1 MTRLQRTSRH
11 MKKIRW
17 FWVAVLAALILSGQP
32 ARRVLATDARVLPS
46 DEAADIVIDGRPVF
60 QVEPSGRYAARQ
72 RVAQANHLLR
82 SLADKKEPVDIEVV
96 ERNQQPTLV
105 AGEQYL
111 LTVTNLDVGLD
122 KTPSQQAKDWA
133 NHLEVSLRKAQSER
147 DPVHVRNMFLLAGM
161 TLLLATAAHASLGYL
176 YRRSPRYAIA
186 QGISEADDG
195 SPADFRLL
203 ESFKLLVMRF
213 GVWAIALGYVSSLFP
228 ALRSQRYSLMSDLTA
243 SLQSPL
249 FSMGSRAYTLPDMLI
264 LLALVGGLFTLVRQ
278 STRMLSNNILKRTSL
293 ARGAK
298 AVITQAFRYGAFA
311 VGLLILLQMW
321 GIDLRSV
328 ALLSSAL
335 GIGIGFGFQ
344 DIAKNF
350 GSGLVLLFERSVQ
363 VGDFIEIDS
372 HTGTVERIGARSI
385 TIRTLD
391 NISVLVPNAHLL
403 DSQVINWN
411 HDHPASRLHLV
422 VGVAYEA
429 DSKLVKASLLKAAEE
444 NEEVLSFPAPDVFLK
459 DFGESAIDFDLMVW
473 IRSPERHAAI
483 RSALNFRIEEIL
495 NELDISIPFPQR
507 DVNLKIQQADS
518 GTADVKAALLE
529 AFGATGKQDSKTAK
543 VVVNSATP
551 KY

>member
-1 MTRLQRTSRH
+1 MTRLECIIKQVR
-11 MKKIRW
+11 KARW
-17 FWVAVLAALILSGQP
+17 FWVAVLAALILSWQP
-32 ARRVLATDARVLPS
+32 SQAMMTNAIVPSMTD
-46 DEAADIVIDGRPVF
+46 EKADVAIDGRPVF
-60 QVEPSGRYAARQ
+60 QIGSFGPYGAQQRARQ
-72 RVAQANHLLR
+72 ANRLLR
-82 SLADKKEPVDIEVV
+82 SLAEKKEAVDIKVV
-96 ERNQQPTLV
+96 EHNQQPILV
-105 AGEQYL
+105 ADEQYL
-111 LTVTNLDVGLD
+111 LTVTDPDASLD
-122 KTPSQQAKDWA
+122 KTPSEQAQDWA
-133 NHLEVSLRKAQSER
+133 QNLELSLRKAQLER
-147 DPVHVRNMFLLAGM
+147 NPAHVRNMIVLAVM
-161 TLLLATAAHASLGYL
+161 TLLVAMVAHTGLGYL
-176 YRRSPRYAIA
+176 YRRSSVRAV
-186 QGISEADDG
+186 SDG
-195 SPADFRLL
+195 DVESSSDGFQLL
-203 ESFKLLVMRF
+203 ESFKLAVMRL
-213 GVWAIALGYVSSLFP
+213 GVWAIAIGYISSLFP
-228 ALRSQRYSLMSDLTA
+228 ALRAQRYSLLVDLTA

-249 FSMGSRAYTLPDMLI
+249 FSMGGRAYTLPDLVI
-264 LLALVGGLFTLVRQ
+264 LLGLVGGLFTLVRQ
-278 STRMLSNNILKRTSL
+278 STRLLSNNILTRTSL

-311 VGLLILLQMW
+311 VGLLILLKMW

-411 HDHPASRLHLV
+411 HDHPVSRLHLTI
-422 VGVAYEA
+422 GVAYEA
-429 DSKLVKASLLKAAEE
+429 DSQLVKSSLLQAAKE

-459 DFGESAIDFDLMVW
+459 NFGDSAIDFDLMVW

-495 NELDISIPFPQR
+495 NQRNISIPFPQR
-507 DVNLKIQQADS
+507 DVNLKIQQAET
-518 GTADVKAALLE
+518 GTVDIKETLIE
-529 AFGATGKQDSKTAK
+529 AFAATKKGESRAMK
-543 VVVNSATP
+543 VAINDGTP

>member
-133 NHLEVSLRKAQSER
+133 NHLEASLRKAQSER

>member
-1 MTRLQRTSRH
+1 MPRLQRLTNSIK
-11 MKKIRW
+11 MTQW
-17 FWVAVLAALILSGQP
+17 FWVFALTALVLSWQPKQAAIANPHIPFVS
-32 ARRVLATDARVLPS
+32 
-46 DEAADIVIDGRPVF
+46 EEKADIVIDGRPIF
-60 QVEPSGRYAARQ
+60 QIEPSGPYAAQQ
-72 RVAQANHLLR
+72 RARQANQLLR
-82 SLADKKEPVDIEVV
+82 SLAEKEEAVDVKVV
-96 ERNQQPTLV
+96 EQNQQPTLV
-105 AGEQYL
+105 ADEQYL
-111 LTVTNLDVGLD
+111 LTVTPPDASLD
-122 KTPSQQAKDWA
+122 KTPSEQAQDWA
-133 NHLEVSLRKAQSER
+133 QHLELSIRKAQMER
-147 DPVHVRNMFLLAGM
+147 DPTHMRNMFLLAGV
-161 TLLLATAAHASLGYL
+161 TLLAAIASHTGLGYL
-176 YRRSPRYAIA
+176 YRRSSALGNLSAVTDAEPV
-186 QGISEADDG
+186 GSSE
-195 SPADFRLL
+195 FQLL
-203 ESFKLLVMRF
+203 ESFKLAVMRL
-213 GVWAIALGYVSSLFP
+213 GIWAIAIGYISSLFP
-228 ALRSQRYSLMSDLTA
+228 AIRSQRYSLITDLTA

-249 FSMGSRAYTLPDMLI
+249 FSVGERAYTLPDLVI

-278 STRMLSNNILKRTSL
+278 STRLLSNNILTRTSL

-298 AVITQAFRYGAFA
+298 AIITQAFRYGAFA
-311 VGLLILLQMW
+311 VGLLILLKMW

-411 HDHPASRLHLV
+411 HDHPVSRLHLTI
-422 VGVAYEA
+422 GVAYEA
-429 DSKLVKASLLKAAEE
+429 DSYLVKDSLLQAAQE

-459 DFGESAIDFDLMVW
+459 NFGESAIDFDLMVW
-473 IRSPERHAAI
+473 IRAPERHAAI

-495 NELDISIPFPQR
+495 NQHNISIPFPQR
-507 DVNLKIQQADS
+507 DVNLKIQQTEAGSVDI
-518 GTADVKAALLE
+518 KEALIE
-529 AFGATGKQDSKTAK
+529 AFEATKKGAKIAQVAI
-543 VVVNSATP
+543 NSRTP